1 MAANTV
7 LQLSFKR
14 ADLKVTTMS
23 ITDPKTG
30 LTVDQVN
37 TAMAAMIAK
46 NVFAPEGSPLEAKV
60 RAELVITDKSAFA
73 MS

>member
-23 ITDPKTG
+23 ITDTVAFPSVTG
-30 LTVDQVN
+30 LSY
-37 TAMAAMIAK
+37 
-46 NVFAPEGSPLEAKV
+46 EGHHHVHHRPQS
-60 RAELVITDKSAFA
+60 RDHRG
-73 MS
+73 

>member
-23 ITDPKTG
+23 ITDPKVG
-30 LTVDQVN
+30 ITVDEVN

-46 NVFAPEGSPLEAKV
+46 NVFATC
-60 RAELVITDKSAFA
+60 RLVP
-73 MS
+73 

>member
-7 LQLSFKR
+7 LQLTFKR

-23 ITDPKTG
+23 IIYPKTG
-30 LTVDQVN
+30 LTVAEVN

-46 NVFAPEGSPLEAKV
+46 KIFAPEDSLLETKV
-60 RAELVITDKSAFA
+60 KAEMIITDTTPFT

>member
-1 MAANTV
+1 MTANTV

-23 ITDPKTG
+23 ITDPKVG
-30 LTVDQVN
+30 ITVAEVN

-46 NVFAPEGSPLEAKV
+46 NVFAPAGSPLEAKI
-60 RAELVITDKSAFA
+60 RAELVITDKTPFA